1 MASYDAE
8 IRVQTSIDNKNFI
21 AGADK
26 VQHTLKDI
34 EKEVDVAKA
43 KLKDLETLG
52 IPKNSRLYQS
62 AAKDLAKWTA
72 ELEAVK
78 GKQQETAS
86 DFSEHINLMRVDIE
100 EYANTLKQLVKEG
113 KYFG

>member
-34 EKEVDVAKA
+34 EKEVDVAKS

-52 IPKNSRLYQS
+52 IPKNSKHVSVCRERPCQ
-62 AAKDLAKWTA
+62 
-72 ELEAVK
+72 
-78 GKQQETAS
+78 
-86 DFSEHINLMRVDIE
+86 VDGG
-100 EYANTLKQLVKEG
+100 T
-113 KYFG
+113 

>member
-34 EKEVDVAKA
+34 EKEVDVAKS

-52 IPKNSRLYQS
+52 ILQLQTVSVCRERPCQ
-62 AAKDLAKWTA
+62 
-72 ELEAVK
+72 
-78 GKQQETAS
+78 
-86 DFSEHINLMRVDIE
+86 VDGG
-100 EYANTLKQLVKEG
+100 T
-113 KYFG
+113 

>member
-34 EKEVDVAKA
+34 EKEVDVAKS

-52 IPKNSRLYQS
+52 IP
-62 AAKDLAKWTA
+62 
-72 ELEAVK
+72 
-78 GKQQETAS
+78 
-86 DFSEHINLMRVDIE
+86 
-100 EYANTLKQLVKEG
+100 
-113 KYFG
+113 

>member
-34 EKEVDVAKA
+34 EKEVDVAKS

-52 IPKNSRLYQS
+52 IPKNSKTVSVCRERPCQ
-62 AAKDLAKWTA
+62 
-72 ELEAVK
+72 
-78 GKQQETAS
+78 
-86 DFSEHINLMRVDIE
+86 VDGG
-100 EYANTLKQLVKEG
+100 T
-113 KYFG
+113 